1 MSVDRVDT
9 IGLVPFGSCSGVLR
23 VHAVHEDPENAD
35 EHRMRVSAG
44 NRDSSLAGGSDLG
57 CHRAVVK

>member
-1 MSVDRVDT
+1 MSDDRVGA

-35 EHRMRVSAG
+35 EHRMRVSTG
-44 NRDSSLAGGSDLG
+44 NRDSGLAGSSDLG
-57 CHRAVVK
+57 GHRAVVK